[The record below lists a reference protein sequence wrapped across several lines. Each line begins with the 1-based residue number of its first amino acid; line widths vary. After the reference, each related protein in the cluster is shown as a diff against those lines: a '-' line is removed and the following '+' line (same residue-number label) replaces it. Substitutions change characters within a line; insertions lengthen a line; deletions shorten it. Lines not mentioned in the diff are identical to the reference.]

1 MSATTASPPAPA
13 GSHSVP
19 LNRSPRRIWNRNR
32 GLVIGF
38 AILLVAAL
46 AIALARSGAQHG
58 RLDPRSADPQ
68 GSRAVAELLKDRN
81 VTTRVV
87 TTLAEARAAVRPDS
101 TLLVARPDALSTEG
115 RAALRGTFTT
125 SGARTILVAPTVS
138 TRGFLPD
145 VTFVGTSDSTGLPP
159 SCDLPEARRA
169 GPLSTGGLRYSTTR
183 AGADLCYPSEDTPTV
198 LRLPHTAAPHR
209 EDIPAAPDD
218 ATEEA
223 PHRSGRTAPGKPH
236 DRQPAQ
242 GDTVVLGTA
251 GILAN
256 EHLDE
261 RGNASLALQLL
272 GSRPHLVWYLP
283 SSDDPGT
290 DSSGTGREQSF
301 FDLIPSGWRWGTLQL
316 GVAALL
322 TALWRSRRL
331 GPLVEENLPVAVRA
345 SETVEG
351 RARLYRK
358 ADARDRAAQTLRSAA
373 RTRLAAV
380 LGVPATEAHLP
391 ETLLP
396 SVGARL
402 RTTAPDT
409 LLPLLFGPPP
419 ATDLALVTLADRLD
433 ALEREVR
440 TS

>member
-1 MSATTASPPAPA
+1 M
-13 GSHSVP
+13 P
-19 LNRSPRRIWNRNR
+19 LNRSPRQIWTRNR
-32 GLVIGF
+32 GLLIGF
-38 AILLVAAL
+38 TILLVAAL

-68 GSRAVAELLKDRN
+68 GSRAVAELLKDRD

-87 TTLAEARAAVRPDS
+87 TTLDGARAALRPDS
-101 TLLVARPDALSTEG
+101 TLLVARPDALSAEG
-115 RAALRGTFTT
+115 RTALRRTFTT

-138 TRGFLPD
+138 TRDLLPD

-183 AGADLCYPSEDTPTV
+183 AGADLCYLSEGTPTV
-198 LRLPHTAAPHR
+198 LRLPHTAAQQRDGH
-209 EDIPAAPDD
+209 
-218 ATEEA
+218 
-223 PHRSGRTAPGKPH
+223 TAPGGPH
-236 DRQPAQ
+236 DRQPTQ

-272 GSRPHLVWYLP
+272 GSRSHLVWYLP

-290 DSSGTGREQSF
+290 DSSGTEHEQSF

-331 GPLVEENLPVAVRA
+331 GPLVDENLPVAVRA

-380 LGVPATEAHLP
+380 LGVPAAEAHLP

-396 SVGARL
+396 PVGARL

>member
-1 MSATTASPPAPA
+1 MRTTGDTVAPSSTPS
-13 GSHSVP
+13 GSTP
-19 LNRSPRRIWNRNR
+19 LNRSPRQIWTRNR
-32 GLVIGF
+32 GLLIGF

-87 TTLAEARAAVRPDS
+87 TTLAEARAALRPDS
-101 TLLVARPDALSTEG
+101 TLLVARPDALSAEG
-115 RAALRGTFTT
+115 RTALRRTFTA
-125 SGARTILVAPTVS
+125 SDARTVLVAPTVS
-138 TRGFLPD
+138 TRDLLPD
-145 VTFVGTSDSTGLPP
+145 VTFVGTSGSTGLTP
-159 SCDLPEARRA
+159 SCDLPQARRA

-183 AGADLCYPSEDTPTV
+183 AGADLCYLSEGTPTV
-198 LRLPHTAAPHR
+198 LRLPNTAVPPR
-209 EDIPAAPDD
+209 QDVPAAP
-218 ATEEA
+218 
-223 PHRSGRTAPGKPH
+223 GRPH
-236 DRQPAQ
+236 DRKAVQ
-242 GDTVVLGTA
+242 GDTVVLGAA

-256 EHLDE
+256 DRLDE

-283 SSDDPGT
+283 SADDPGT
-290 DSSGTGREQSF
+290 DSSGAEGNQSF

-331 GPLVEENLPVAVRA
+331 GPLVEESLPVAVRA

-358 ADARDRAAQTLRSAA
+358 ADARDRAAQTLRAAA
-373 RTRLAAV
+373 RARLAAA
-380 LGVPATEAHLP
+380 LGLPAAEAHLP

-396 SVGARL
+396 PVEARL
-402 RTTAPDT
+402 RTSAPDT
-409 LLPLLFGPPP
+409 LAALLFGPPP
-419 ATDLALVTLADRLD
+419 TTDLALVTLADRLD